1 VRRSRAIVLASVVTL
16 IVVVSIGLVAFT
28 SSSNPLSA
36 KLLSGSQV
44 PLAWQSADYSKA
56 VSGFGCLSKV
66 LNPSAFH
73 PTAEADVL
81 YINHRTLPPE
91 VGESIDTYR
100 TTATTFQSVVASLD
114 HCKRINGGEN
124 TSGISGSVTT
134 LNFPRFGSS
143 SAAFIASISDEAVPV
158 TVTQDIVIVE
168 KGRYVLEI
176 FETNLGKV
184 NQKQFEKF
192 ISNSLAKI

>member
-1 VRRSRAIVLASVVTL
+1 VRRSVAIAIASVIAL
-16 IVVVSIGLVAFT
+16 IVVVAIVLVTST
-28 SSSNPLSA
+28 SSSHRLSA

-44 PLAWQSADYSKA
+44 PSAWQSADYGKS

-66 LNPSAFH
+66 LSSSAFH
-73 PTAEADVL
+73 PTAEADAL
-81 YINHRTLPPE
+81 YVNHGTLPPE
-91 VGESIDTYR
+91 VGEMVATYR
-100 TTATTFQSVVASLD
+100 DTSTTFQSVVTSLE

-124 TSGISGSVTT
+124 PSGISGSVTR
-134 LNFPRFGSS
+134 LNFPVFGRS
-143 SAAFIASISDEAVPV
+143 SAAFVASISDEAVPI
-158 TVTQDIVIVE
+158 TLTQDLVIVE

-192 ISNSLAKI
+192 ISNALVKI

>member
-1 VRRSRAIVLASVVTL
+1 MVVASVVALLVLVT
-16 IVVVSIGLVAFT
+16 VVVVAFT
-28 SSSNPLSA
+28 SSTNPLSA

-44 PLAWQSADYSKA
+44 PSAWQSADYGKA

-66 LNPSAFH
+66 LNPSGFH
-73 PTAEADVL
+73 ATAETDVL

-91 VGESIDTYR
+91 VGEFIATYR
-100 TTATTFQSVVASLD
+100 NTATTYQSEVTSLA

-124 TSGISGSVTT
+124 PSGISGSVTT
-134 LNFPRFGSS
+134 LNFPKSGAS
-143 SAAFIASISDEAVPV
+143 SAAFVASISDEAVPV
-158 TVTQDIVIVE
+158 TVTQDIVIVK

-184 NQKQFEKF
+184 NQNQFEKF
-192 ISNSLAKI
+192 ISSALAKI